1 MIVHARNNSY
11 PSYLLLKT
19 KQAKQKRDK
28 YMAFSQPDKKT
39 VGSKSIEPAAF
50 FYVNI
55 KVIGYRASTTQNIRY
70 TIKTNLIL
78 LFF

>member
-1 MIVHARNNSY
+1 
-11 PSYLLLKT
+11 
-19 KQAKQKRDK
+19 
-28 YMAFSQPDKKT
+28 MAFSQPDKKT